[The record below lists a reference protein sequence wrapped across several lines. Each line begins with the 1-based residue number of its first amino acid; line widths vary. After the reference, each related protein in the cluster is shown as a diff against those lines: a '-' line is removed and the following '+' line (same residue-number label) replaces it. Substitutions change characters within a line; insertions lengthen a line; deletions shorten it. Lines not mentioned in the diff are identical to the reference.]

1 MVTISHSERF
11 AQLNLLLAEYRDIWE
26 HSAFQHHKLCWQDT
40 RQELYQALITL
51 DEHQLCQLESNA
63 AALQTF
69 ISNYL
74 PGYEAFSPLT
84 ALPQAQ
90 NNLRCGKFLDV
101 GIPGRKWQQVTA
113 FLAASD
119 IESVSPETEL
129 VDWCA
134 GKSHLG
140 RTAAIL
146 TGASLLAI
154 EHDPALCRE
163 GLALTKK
170 RGVNARYECADVLK
184 SDFDFHAQHQVLALH
199 ACGDL
204 HRRLLIN
211 WKNSDSRQLRL
222 SPCCYEK
229 WLQGDYQ
236 PLSRTVSENGIRL
249 TKDNV
254 RLAMQ
259 ETVTASKREQMM
271 QQQLQTARL
280 TFDLM
285 QRDLRGIDVYLPTP
299 SLPLSAANWPL
310 KKVLQVFADKQDL
323 PLPEDINAVEYFQ
336 RAAERYQRIR
346 RLQLAAQGFRRA
358 LELWLVC
365 DLALFLEEDGA
376 EVSLQMFCER
386 DLSPRNIQLSARK
399 SYTPG

>member
-1 MVTISHSERF
+1 MVTLSHSQRF
-11 AQLNLLLAEYRDIWE
+11 AQLNLLLDEYRDIWD
-26 HSAFQHHKLCWQDT
+26 HSAFQHHTLCWQDT
-40 RQELYQALITL
+40 RPELYRALITL
-51 DEHQLCQLESNA
+51 DDRQLCHLESSA
-63 AALQTF
+63 AGLHTF
-69 ISNYL
+69 IGNYL
-74 PGYEAFSPLT
+74 PGYEAFSPLIT
-84 ALPQAQ
+84 LPNEQQ
-90 NNLRCGKFLDV
+90 NLSYGRFLDV
-101 GIPGRKWQQVTA
+101 GIPGRKWQQVIA

-119 IESVSPETEL
+119 IQSVSPETEL

-154 EHDPALCRE
+154 EHEPVLCQA
-163 GLALTKK
+163 GLVLAEKH
-170 RGVNARYECADVLK
+170 GVDARYECVDVLT
-184 SDFDFHAQHQVLALH
+184 SDFDFHAQHQVMALH

-204 HRRLLIN
+204 HRRLLVN

-236 PLSRTVSENGIRL
+236 PLSSNASENGIRL

-259 ETVTASKREQMM
+259 ETVTASKREQAM
-271 QQQLQTARL
+271 QHQLQIARL

-285 QRDLRGIDVYLPTP
+285 QRDVRAIDEYLPTP

-310 KKVLQVFADKQDL
+310 KKVLQVFADKQNL
-323 PLPEDINAVEYFQ
+323 SLPEDIQVAEYQQ
-336 RAAERYQRIR
+336 RATARYQQIR

-376 EVSLQMFCER
+376 EVSLKTFCDR
-386 DLSPRNIQLSARK
+386 DLSPRNIQLLARK